1 MNGDRNGVNRR
12 RGRNV
17 AELPT
22 VVRGSNDPDAP
33 RWRAALAVTL
43 IVLCGL
49 IGLVI
54 GVCAS

>member
-1 MNGDRNGVNRR
+1 MNGDRNGVNRQR
-12 RGRNV
+12 RRNV
-17 AELPT
+17 AELRT
-22 VVRGSNDPDAP
+22 GTRGSNDPDAS

>member
-1 MNGDRNGVNRR
+1 MNGDRNGVNRQ

-22 VVRGSNDPDAP
+22 VARGSNDPDAP
-33 RWRAALAVTL
+33 RWRVVLAVTL
-43 IVLCGL
+43 TVLCGL

>member
-1 MNGDRNGVNRR
+1 M
-12 RGRNV
+12 

-33 RWRAALAVTL
+33 QWRAALAVTL

-49 IGLVI
+49 IGLFI
-54 GVCAS
+54 GICAS